1 MKTVYTITRFDNGW
15 TMDSKTG
22 DSLKNYN
29 AVFEDPDWIEDERV
43 SRAASLTDLVWST
56 FNALLQTSDDG
67 GIIVDF
73 DEFGAVESTDD
84 DVEPDSTQ
92 SSE

>member
-22 DSLKNYN
+22 DSLKDYN

-56 FNALLQTSDDG
+56 FDTLLQTSDDG
-67 GIIVDF
+67 GMIIDF
-73 DEFGAVESTDD
+73 GEAGTDTSAD
-84 DVEPDSTQ
+84 DVAESDSEQ
-92 SSE
+92 PSE